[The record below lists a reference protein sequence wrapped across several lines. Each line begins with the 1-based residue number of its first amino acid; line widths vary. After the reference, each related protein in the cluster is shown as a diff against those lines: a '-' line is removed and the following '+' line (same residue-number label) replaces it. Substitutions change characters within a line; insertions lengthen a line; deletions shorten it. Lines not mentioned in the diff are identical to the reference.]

1 MTPATHRISTAARRR
16 DAFRPAPG
24 ANGVDPAMLTWP
36 QYRDV
41 VDRSR
46 KSHPD
51 DAYATTLADLKAGYL
66 DRSDF
71 DVLIQRLSSRGL
83 RFELRAKEERIAYCK
98 RTDDDLD
105 YLRDE
110 AGQLI
115 PYADEEIAERGWKPV
130 EHTVA
135 VFDEKGV
142 CVAAL
147 QDEWGCVLVRVA
159 EEYRGFGFGMA
170 LTKLAMT
177 LDPTKPSGGFTR
189 QGLDVY
195 VRAHRELVREAL
207 ADGRYRAAIAAGEI
221 TVDAVREIVDSAR
234 LDLRPKRRPDVAT
247 HDPSNW
253 AIYASEHGAFVVY
266 DKRLRDFVESDGAV
280 DDHWIENAIKGY
292 LLVRIPNQDGLVVRL
307 GADMPGVKRFLLS
320 CASAY
325 CEKEGFPLAVDP
337 EDLPFIDPERMEI
350 TAPADRRSGFM
361 RTTTRAKGEVLDL
374 DGIGFVERAW
384 RKSFDRYD
392 EFHDRMLE
400 IAESKYMTTAEKNAS
415 SSFR

>member
-1 MTPATHRISTAARRR
+1 
-16 DAFRPAPG
+16 
-24 ANGVDPAMLTWP
+24 MLTWT

-51 DAYATTLADLKAGYL
+51 DAYATTLDDLKAGYL
-66 DRSDF
+66 ARPDF
-71 DVLIQRLSSRGL
+71 DVLIQRVTSRGL

-115 PYADEEIAERGWKPV
+115 PYTDEEIAERGWKPV

-207 ADGRYRAAIAAGEI
+207 ADGRYRKAIAAGEL
-221 TVDAVREIVDSAR
+221 TVDAVREIVASAR
-234 LDLRPKRRPDVAT
+234 LDLRPRKRPDVAT

-280 DDHWIENAIKGY
+280 DDHWIEDAIKGY
-292 LLVRIPNQDGLVVRL
+292 LLVRIPDEAGLLVQF
-307 GADMPGVKRFLLS
+307 GGDNPAIKRFLMA

-325 CEKEGFPLAVDP
+325 CEKEGFPFAIDAADMAFV
-337 EDLPFIDPERMEI
+337 DPERMQ
-350 TAPADRRSGFM
+350 AQGPASRRTGAL
-361 RTTTRAKGEVLDL
+361 RTETRAIGDVLDL
-374 DGIGFVERAW
+374 DAIATVEAAW
-384 RKSFDRYD
+384 RRQFDRYD
-392 EFHDRMLE
+392 EFHNRLLE
-400 IAESKYMTTAEKNAS
+400 LAEGKFSRHNAAVKAEPAPIHP
-415 SSFR
+415 R

>member
-1 MTPATHRISTAARRR
+1 MTRATHRISAAARRR
-16 DAFRPAPG
+16 DAYRPAPG
-24 ANGVDPAMLTWP
+24 AKGVDPAMLTWG

-66 DRSDF
+66 DRPEF
-71 DVLIQRLSSRGL
+71 DILIQRLSSRGL

-110 AGQLI
+110 AGELI
-115 PYADEEIAERGWKPV
+115 PYTDEEIAERGWRPT

-135 VFDEKGV
+135 VFDEQGV

-159 EEYRGFGFGMA
+159 EEYRGFGFGVA

-177 LDPTKPSGGFTR
+177 LDPVKPSGGFTR
-189 QGLDVY
+189 QGYDVY

-207 ADGRYRAAIAAGEI
+207 ADGRYRASIAAGEL
-221 TVDAVREIVDSAR
+221 TVDAVREIVASAR

-280 DDHWIENAIKGY
+280 DDHWIEGAIKGY
-292 LLVRIPNQDGLVVRL
+292 LLVRIPNKDGLVVRF
-307 GADMPGVKRFLLS
+307 GADTPGVKRFLLS
-320 CASAY
+320 CASAH

-337 EDLPFIDPERMEI
+337 DDLPFIDPERVQVV
-350 TAPADRRSGFM
+350 APADRRSGFM
-361 RTTTRAKGEVLDL
+361 RTSTRAKGDVLDL
-374 DGIGFVERAW
+374 EGIGLVERAW

-392 EFHDRMLE
+392 EFHDRLLE
-400 IAESKYMTTAEKNAS
+400 IAESKFAAGNELAAPFS
-415 SSFR
+415 PR